1 MPHDNRRPF
10 CLVGQ
15 HHISSASAVKPFLG
29 SKTYIEESRISD
41 NKFLPWV
48 SHAIFVNPEGFR
60 GWHFSSVGSIVP
72 RPWPLVAA
80 LPRCTAVHQNPRA
93 PRSFGCGYA
102 ALCPLCLGS
111 SKFHLLP
118 AKHFWGTLTVD
129 MSEPGKF
136 LKGKLLLD
144 GGALRGSFFHH
155 TVVLVCEHNA
165 EGAFGLVLNR
175 TAGNKVGEVLVA
187 DLPDVLRESPLF
199 LGGPVQPT
207 ALSFLHAD
215 SFMPNA
221 NVFPNL
227 SLGHSLDDLV
237 EIGESFSAEKKV
249 KMFAG
254 YAGWSPGQL
263 ENEIKRRA
271 WLTFPASLELVF
283 ETPPEQLW
291 QKILKSKGGWKN
303 KLLSQMPEDL
313 SQN

>member
-1 MPHDNRRPF
+1 
-10 CLVGQ
+10 
-15 HHISSASAVKPFLG
+15 
-29 SKTYIEESRISD
+29 
-41 NKFLPWV
+41 
-48 SHAIFVNPEGFR
+48 
-60 GWHFSSVGSIVP
+60 
-72 RPWPLVAA
+72 
-80 LPRCTAVHQNPRA
+80 
-93 PRSFGCGYA
+93 
-102 ALCPLCLGS
+102 
-111 SKFHLLP
+111 
-118 AKHFWGTLTVD
+118 
-129 MSEPGKF
+129 MSEAGKF

-175 TAGNKVGEVLVA
+175 AAGNKVGEVLVA

-263 ENEIKRRA
+263 ETEIKRRA

-303 KLLSQMPEDL
+303 KLLSQMPDDL
-313 SQN
+313 SMN